1 MATNLSNC
9 AKFWPVKIKLNGLLA
24 IAVMVLAGCDQNVD
38 YFWLELGEE
47 PGAETDRRI
56 KAMGKPPA
64 PDPRAKKMWGT
75 DLRAAIMRARKNNK
89 RILLAYM
96 ISSNEVG
103 GFQWNFIYTQPR
115 FLDFAQKELELV
127 KVDWSQRIR
136 ADAEEQKL
144 SEIFGKPGSPAYFV
158 LDPEG
163 RIVWPKNAG
172 SFGPQPDFYNLDGV
186 NRTSAAGTVPRSA
199 FYIEREKE
207 FIKRLKLILKGT
219 EPIQGKANIK
229 TAGVSIGNVEVEI
242 RDRLRKPAGDLTK
255 ADLDRVTALSFSET
269 DITDHELKELV
280 KVDQITSL
288 WLRLCPQVTSEGFKE
303 LGKLKQLNRLCLSGP
318 NITDATLKEVAKL
331 QQITWLDLDC
341 PKVTD
346 KGLEEVAKLQ
356 QIAWLDLDCPKVTDK
371 GLEEVAKLQQ
381 IAWLSLDCPKV
392 TDKGLEELGRLK
404 NLNTLYLKTSLV
416 TKTGKSKLR
425 KALPGCWFSIMEPS
439 YVQKGKILKPPKKAP
454 LTAKETSE
462 IIETAIGRQLDKPSS
477 ELTKMDRQRVTELK
491 FTFTKISDASLK
503 EVAKLNQLKILW
515 LDNNQITDTGLKEL
529 SKLQQL
535 THLGLAG
542 TYVTD
547 EGIQHLHNLKNL
559 TSITLGRTNVTIDGV
574 AALKRALPDC
584 DIHYYR

>member
-24 IAVMVLAGCDQNVD
+24 ITVMGLAGCDQNVD
-38 YFWLELGEE
+38 FIGLELGEHS
-47 PGAETDRRI
+47 GAETDRRI

-115 FLDFAQKELELV
+115 FLDLAQKELELV

-163 RIVWPKNAG
+163 RIVWPKNEG

-186 NRTSAAGTVPRSA
+186 NRTSSAGTVPKST
-199 FYIEREKE
+199 FYLEREKE

-219 EPIQGKANIK
+219 EPIQGKANRK
-229 TAGVSIGNVEVEI
+229 TAVVTSSTLPSSV
-242 RDRLRKPAGDLTK
+242 LFAGQYRSPRDLTK
-255 ADLDRVTALSFSET
+255 AELYKATEVRFFDTDLQNADLKDLAKYHSLKSLTINRSPQVT
-269 DITDHELKELV
+269 DIGLKELAAI
-280 KVDQITSL
+280 KQI
-288 WLRLCPQVTSEGFKE
+288 KE
-303 LGKLKQLNRLCLSGP
+303 LSLGGSW
-318 NITDATLKEVAKL
+318 ITDSTLKELANLK
-331 QQITWLDLDC
+331 QIVRLDL
-341 PKVTD
+341 V
-346 KGLEEVAKLQ
+346 
-356 QIAWLDLDCPKVTDK
+356 
-371 GLEEVAKLQQ
+371 
-381 IAWLSLDCPKV
+381 DCPKV

-416 TKTGKSKLR
+416 TKTGKTKLR

-584 DIHYYR
+584 DIHYFR